1 MKQLLETYKTNKDV
15 ADVLEEVQPI
25 IKAFENIEIKK
36 SDKIEVVTNM
46 ETKQTELKSTQQ
58 IIITQKQYD
67 ELKTAVAKLRSSI
80 VQ

>member
-1 MKQLLETYKTNKDV
+1 
-15 ADVLEEVQPI
+15 
-25 IKAFENIEIKK
+25 
-36 SDKIEVVTNM
+36 
-46 ETKQTELKSTQQ
+46 LKSTQQ